1 MLVETG
7 KDKTM
12 STQYMEKEIC
22 HCAEMVWN
30 TTLGLPLARKDID
43 QPIQEPE
50 NLRCAT
56 KIKGRWNGWLVI
68 TLTPRLTSTASSIFF
83 GESTP
88 SMEEE
93 NIEDTLKELANQIGG
108 NLKNLV
114 PQPSSIEIPIMSF
127 KATDLQ
133 FPNTELKTR
142 LTFECEGDLIEFQLL
157 ELSDENINN

>member
-1 MLVETG
+1 
-7 KDKTM
+7 M

-30 TTLGLPLARKDID
+30 TALGLPLTRKDIA
-43 QPIQEPE
+43 QPIQELE

-68 TLTPRLTSTASSIFF
+68 TLTPRLTQTVSRIFF
-83 GESTP
+83 GEGSP
-88 SMEEE
+88 SAQEE

-114 PQPSSIEIPIMSF
+114 PQPSSIEIPVMSF

-133 FPNTELKTR
+133 FPNTDLLTR
-142 LTFECEGDLIEFQLL
+142 LTFECEGDLIEIKLL
-157 ELSDENINN
+157 EHPGKSIKN